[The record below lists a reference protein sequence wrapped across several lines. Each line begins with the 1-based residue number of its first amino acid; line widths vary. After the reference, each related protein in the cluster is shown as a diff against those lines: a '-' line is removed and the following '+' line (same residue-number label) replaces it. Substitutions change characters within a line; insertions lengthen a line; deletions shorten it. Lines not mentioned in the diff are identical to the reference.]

1 MLGVF
6 GRVYEP
12 HGAGIHGVP
21 IMLRND
27 EGFQKALR
35 NIVSGE
41 SFRSELEIIRPEENQ
56 DNKKNAG
63 RKPFDEVMMFKVL
76 IFQRSNLRKQV

>member
-1 MLGVF
+1 MF

-35 NIVSGE
+35 NIPSGE
-41 SFRSELEIIRPEENQ
+41 SFRSELAQEYKGMR
-56 DNKKNAG
+56 
-63 RKPFDEVMMFKVL
+63 RKVT
-76 IFQRSNLRKQV
+76 

>member
-1 MLGVF
+1 MQHHEMLGVP

-35 NIVSGE
+35 NIPSGE
-41 SFRSELEIIRPEENQ
+41 SFRSELAQEYKGMR
-56 DNKKNAG
+56 
-63 RKPFDEVMMFKVL
+63 RKVT
-76 IFQRSNLRKQV
+76 